1 MCGRIWRVL
10 RVELSLFVLYL
21 VPMVTNVGADKYAA
35 LSIYLCVV
43 IGASLA
49 NSLLLHLSSKVRNIR
64 NQLPMPIRSLGVSVL
79 VLLVMILII
88 LATFGSDKAYGEYVK
103 LNGILEQGRVII
115 GGDESFAREYF
126 MEQKDQHLKH
136 ARNFTLRRSWGLI
149 GYPNAASVSWED
161 LISFRVQRMADLLEQ
176 EDVHDF
182 LIEKDKCFMY
192 NFFKSQAIPF
202 VPIYGDFSDEVAAT
216 GALTSILRS
225 SGNTK
230 ESMIFIKA
238 CHLTQGS
245 DNGTLIVKMEA
256 DLLGR
261 KNSRGFQEKLSAAKA
276 WIKQKLR
283 QKPSDPWRPWSKSM
297 KKLLETVKAGIMI
310 QKGFGGPSETA
321 MAAMGLLPKPIE
333 AKVEVLW
340 GRAYLAFLHDY
351 KVFAFR
357 DCRFEKY
364 ESDFYGNIWHS
375 SVPDAKEFKW
385 LCKDEEDYLTPVFEL
400 AELVARKIGIEQL
413 RVDIFIEPGRPTQ
426 PVVNEISLASGVLYR
441 YHAPFMAQIWVGGHE
456 KRGSKSFPS
465 AKNSNLQFLIPLC
478 AVFCSLIGVARA
490 VAASILMTP
499 LAYLRQRFAS
509 LSSSVLCRSV
519 LSSSNWV
526 MALASHIQERFFRK
540 SQRKAR

>member
-182 LIEKDKCFMY
+182 LIEKDK
-192 NFFKSQAIPF
+192 
-202 VPIYGDFSDEVAAT
+202 
-216 GALTSILRS
+216 
-225 SGNTK
+225 
-230 ESMIFIKA
+230 
-238 CHLTQGS
+238 
-245 DNGTLIVKMEA
+245 
-256 DLLGR
+256 
-261 KNSRGFQEKLSAAKA
+261 
-276 WIKQKLR
+276 
-283 QKPSDPWRPWSKSM
+283 
-297 KKLLETVKAGIMI
+297 
-310 QKGFGGPSETA
+310 
-321 MAAMGLLPKPIE
+321 
-333 AKVEVLW
+333 
-340 GRAYLAFLHDY
+340 
-351 KVFAFR
+351 
-357 DCRFEKY
+357 
-364 ESDFYGNIWHS
+364 
-375 SVPDAKEFKW
+375 
-385 LCKDEEDYLTPVFEL
+385 
-400 AELVARKIGIEQL
+400 
-413 RVDIFIEPGRPTQ
+413 
-426 PVVNEISLASGVLYR
+426 
-441 YHAPFMAQIWVGGHE
+441 
-456 KRGSKSFPS
+456 
-465 AKNSNLQFLIPLC
+465 
-478 AVFCSLIGVARA
+478 
-490 VAASILMTP
+490 
-499 LAYLRQRFAS
+499 
-509 LSSSVLCRSV
+509 
-519 LSSSNWV
+519 
-526 MALASHIQERFFRK
+526 
-540 SQRKAR
+540 